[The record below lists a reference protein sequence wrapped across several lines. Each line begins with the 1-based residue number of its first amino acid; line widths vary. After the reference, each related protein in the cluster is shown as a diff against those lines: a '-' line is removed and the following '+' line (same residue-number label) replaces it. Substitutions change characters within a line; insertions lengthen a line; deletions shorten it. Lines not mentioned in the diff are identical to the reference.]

1 MSLGAGIAI
10 AGIWLGVGMC
20 AFGGVGQATAMVA
33 FFAAGATLGVAAV
46 RRP

>member
-10 AGIWLGVGMC
+10 AGIWLGVGLC
-20 AFGGVGQATAMVA
+20 ALGGVGEATAAVA

-46 RRP
+46 ARA